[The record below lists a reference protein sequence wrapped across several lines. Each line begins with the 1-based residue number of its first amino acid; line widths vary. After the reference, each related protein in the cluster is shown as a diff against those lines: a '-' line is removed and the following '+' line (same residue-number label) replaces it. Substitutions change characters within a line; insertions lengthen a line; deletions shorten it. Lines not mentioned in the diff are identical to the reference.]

1 MRNISF
7 YIAKRYIFSSANTNA
22 VNIITSIAVVAI
34 MVATAALFVI
44 LSVFSGLEEM
54 NLKFYS
60 NVNPEIKITP
70 SKGKILPAIDSLE
83 TKLKQSNL
91 VADYSKVIEEKIYID
106 YNGMQDIA
114 YLKAIDPNFT
124 KVTRLDTVIY
134 GGDFIDFSYNDN
146 FIVSNGIAQ
155 RLQLYI
161 DYEHPATLMMPKAG
175 TGLIKQESDAFT
187 KTKAYS
193 TGVFILN
200 EQYDKHIFSTLGLAQ
215 ELLQLDSTA
224 AYAIEIKT
232 TNNKQDFKS
241 IKSKLQK
248 ELGDAYTVQTRQD
261 LDSAFLK
268 VMNIEN
274 IIIYLIFTLVIIIAC
289 FNLAG
294 TIIIIILDKTKEI
307 QTMYSFGLSR
317 VQIRRIF
324 AYTGLIITTIA
335 MGSGLLI
342 ATGLGIVQTYFGLV
356 MASEAIPFPF
366 EFALS
371 NYLIVIGTVMG
382 IGGFVSWLMARQVK

>member
-22 VNIITSIAVVAI
+22 VNIITTIAVTAI
-34 MVATAALFVI
+34 LVATTALFVI
-44 LSVFSGLEEM
+44 LSVFSGLEQM

-60 NVNPEIKITP
+60 NVNPEIKISP
-70 SKGKILPAIDSLE
+70 AKGKVLPHINNLE
-83 TKLKQSNL
+83 KQLSKSDF
-91 VADYSKVIEEKIYID
+91 VKAYSKVIEEKVYID
-106 YNGMQDIA
+106 YHGMQDIA
-114 YLKAIDPNFT
+114 YLKAVDSNYT
-124 KVTRLDTVIY
+124 KVTRLDTVVY
-134 GGDFIDFSYNDN
+134 GGDFIDFDFDDN

-161 DYEHPATLMMPKAG
+161 DPINPATLMMPKAG

-187 KTKAYS
+187 KTEAYS

-215 ELLQLDSTA
+215 GLLHLDSISS
-224 AYAIEIKT
+224 YAIEVKT
-232 TNNKQDFKS
+232 TGKSDFS
-241 IKSKLQK
+241 TIKSKLQQQIGNDYK
-248 ELGDAYTVQTRQD
+248 VETRQD

-268 VMNIEN
+268 VMNMEN
-274 IIIYLIFTLVIIIAC
+274 LIIYLIFTLVIIIAC

-317 VQIRRIF
+317 SDIRRIF
-324 AYTGLIITTIA
+324 SYTGLIITFIA
-335 MGSGLLI
+335 MITGLLV
-342 ATGLGIVQTYFGLV
+342 ASVLGLLQINFGLV
-356 MASEAIPFPF
+356 MASATIPFPF
-366 EFALS
+366 EFS
-371 NYLIVIGTVMG
+371 IINYVVVIGTVMG
-382 IGGFVSWLMARQVK
+382 IGGFVSWLMAKQVK

>member
-70 SKGKILPAIDSLE
+70 TKGKTLPNIKALE
-83 TKLKQSNL
+83 DKLNKNNL
-91 VADYSKVIEEKIYID
+91 VANYAKVIEEKIYID

-114 YLKAIDPNFT
+114 YLKAIDSTFT
-124 KVTRLDTVIY
+124 KVTRIDTVIY
-134 GGDFIDFSYNDN
+134 GGDFINFEYDDN

-161 DYEHPATLMMPKAG
+161 DPINPATLMMPKAG

-187 KTKAYS
+187 KTEAYS

-200 EQYDKHIFSTLGLAQ
+200 DQYDKYIFSTLGLAQ
-215 ELLQLDSTA
+215 NLLNLDSTA

-232 TNNKQDFKS
+232 STTKKDFKA
-241 IKSKLQK
+241 IKDKLQK
-248 ELGDAYTVQTRQD
+248 ELGNEYKVQTRQD

-307 QTMYSFGLSR
+307 RTMYSFGLSR
-317 VQIRRIF
+317 LQIRRIF

-335 MGSGLLI
+335 MVTGLLFASVI
-342 ATGLGIVQTYFGLV
+342 GLIQINFGLI
-356 MASEAIPFPF
+356 MASATVPFPF
-366 EFALS
+366 NFS
-371 NYLIVIGTVMG
+371 FYNYSVVIATVLG
-382 IGGFVSWLMARQVK
+382 VGGFVSWLMSKQVK

>member
-7 YIAKRYIFSSANTNA
+7 YIAKRHIFSSANTNA
-22 VNIITSIAVVAI
+22 VNIITAIAVVAI

-70 SKGKILPAIDSLE
+70 AKGKILPDIKSVKQ
-83 TKLKQSNL
+83 KLDKNEQI
-91 VADYSKVIEEKIYID
+91 VDYSKVIEEKIYID

-114 YLKAIDPNFT
+114 YLKAIDKNFT

-134 GGDFIDFSYNDN
+134 GGEFIDFDFNDN

-161 DYEHPATLMMPKAG
+161 DPINPATLMMPKAG

-187 KTKAYS
+187 KADAYNI
-193 TGVFILN
+193 GIFILN
-200 EQYDKHIFSTLGLAQ
+200 EQYDKHIFAPLGLAQ
-215 ELLQLDSTA
+215 NLLQLDSTA

-232 TNNKQDFKS
+232 KGNKTNFNA
-241 IKSKLQK
+241 IKRDLQQQ
-248 ELGDAYTVQTRQD
+248 LGDQYKVQTRQD

-274 IIIYLIFTLVIIIAC
+274 SIIYLIFTLVIIIAC

-317 VQIRRIF
+317 VQIRNIF
-324 AYTGLIITTIA
+324 AFTGLIITLIA
-335 MGSGLLI
+335 MVMGLLI
-342 ATGLGIVQTYFGLV
+342 ASVLGLIQINFGLI
-356 MASEAIPFPF
+356 MASASIPFPF
-366 EFALS
+366 QFS
-371 NYLIVIGTVMG
+371 IFNYFIVIATVMG
-382 IGGFVSWLMARQVK
+382 IGCFVSWLMAKQVK

>member
-7 YIAKRYIFSSANTNA
+7 YIAKRYFFSSANTNA

-70 SKGKILPAIDSLE
+70 SKGKVLPAIDSLE
-83 TKLKQSNL
+83 TKLKLSNL

-161 DYEHPATLMMPKAG
+161 DYDHPATLMMPKAG

-187 KTKAYS
+187 KAKAYS

-232 TNNKQDFKS
+232 TNAKKDFKS

-342 ATGLGIVQTYFGLV
+342 ATGLGVAQTNFGLV

-371 NYLIVIGTVMG
+371 NYLVVIGTVMG
-382 IGGFVSWLMARQVK
+382 IGGFVSWLMAKQVK

>member
-34 MVATAALFVI
+34 MVATTALFVI
-44 LSVFSGLEEM
+44 LSVFSGLEQM

-70 SKGKILPAIDSLE
+70 AKGKVLPEIKKLE
-83 TKLKQSNL
+83 KQLATNDL

-106 YNGMQDIA
+106 YNGVQDIA
-114 YLKAIDPNFT
+114 YLKAVDANFT
-124 KVTRLDTVIY
+124 KVTRLDTVVY
-134 GGDFIDFSYNDN
+134 GGDFIDFNYNDN

-161 DYEHPATLMMPKAG
+161 DTVNPATLMMPKAG

-187 KTKAYS
+187 KTEAYS

-200 EQYDKHIFSTLGLAQ
+200 DQYDKHIFSALGLAQ
-215 ELLQLDSTA
+215 NLLNLDSTA
-224 AYAIEIKT
+224 AYAIELKIAGHK
-232 TNNKQDFKS
+232 NDFS
-241 IKSKLQK
+241 RVKSKLQK
-248 ELGDAYTVQTRQD
+248 ELGDQYKIETRQD

-335 MGSGLLI
+335 MV
-342 ATGLGIVQTYFGLV
+342 TGLIIASILGFIQINYGLI
-356 MASEAIPFPF
+356 MASATIAFPF
-366 EFALS
+366 QFS
-371 NYLIVIGTVMG
+371 VINYLIVTGTVMG
-382 IGGFVSWLMARQVK
+382 IGGFVSWLMSRQVK

>member
-22 VNIITSIAVVAI
+22 VNIITSIAVAAI

-44 LSVFSGLEEM
+44 LSVFSGLEQM

-60 NVNPEIKITP
+60 NVNPEIKISP
-70 SKGKILPAIDSLE
+70 AKGKVLPEIENLE
-83 TKLKQSNL
+83 NQLKQNQLIKS
-91 VADYSKVIEEKIYID
+91 YSKVIEEKIYID

-114 YLKAIDPNFT
+114 YLKAVDSNFT
-124 KVTRLDTVIY
+124 KVTRLDTVVY
-134 GGDFIDFSYNDN
+134 GGDFIDFSFDDN

-161 DYEHPATLMMPKAG
+161 DPINPATLMMPKAG

-187 KTKAYS
+187 KTEAYS
-193 TGVFILN
+193 TGVFVLN
-200 EQYDKHIFSTLGLAQ
+200 EQYDKHIFSTIGLAQ
-215 ELLQLDSTA
+215 NLLLLDSID

-232 TNNKQDFKS
+232 NKSNDLNAAKSQIAKS
-241 IKSKLQK
+241 IGENYKV
-248 ELGDAYTVQTRQD
+248 ETRQD

-268 VMNIEN
+268 VMNMEN
-274 IIIYLIFTLVIIIAC
+274 LIIYLIFTLVIIIAC

-324 AYTGLIITTIA
+324 AFTGLIITTIA
-335 MGSGLLI
+335 MVTGLLI
-342 ATGLGIVQTYFGLV
+342 ASVLGLLQINFGLV
-356 MASEAIPFPF
+356 MASATIPFPF
-366 EFALS
+366 EFS
-371 NYLIVIGTVMG
+371 IINYFVVIGTVLG
-382 IGGFVSWLMARQVK
+382 IGGFVSWLMSKQVK

>member
-7 YIAKRYIFSSANTNA
+7 YIAKRYFFSSANTNA

-70 SKGKILPAIDSLE
+70 SKGKVLPAIDSLE
-83 TKLKQSNL
+83 TKLKLSNL

-161 DYEHPATLMMPKAG
+161 DYDHPATLMMPKAG

-187 KTKAYS
+187 KAKAYS

-232 TNNKQDFKS
+232 TNGKKDFKS

-342 ATGLGIVQTYFGLV
+342 ATGLGVAQTNFGLV

-371 NYLIVIGTVMG
+371 NYLVVIGTVMG
-382 IGGFVSWLMARQVK
+382 IGGFVSWLMAKQVK

>member
-22 VNIITSIAVVAI
+22 VNIITSIAVAAI

-44 LSVFSGLEEM
+44 LSVFSGLEQM

-60 NVNPEIKITP
+60 NVNPEIKISP
-70 SKGKILPAIDSLE
+70 AKGKVLPEIENLE
-83 TKLKQSNL
+83 QQLNQNQL
-91 VADYSKVIEEKIYID
+91 VKSYAKVIEEKIYID

-114 YLKAIDPNFT
+114 YLKAVDSNFT
-124 KVTRLDTVIY
+124 KVTRLDTVVY
-134 GGDFIDFSYNDN
+134 GGDYIDFSFDDN

-161 DYEHPATLMMPKAG
+161 DPINPATLMMPKAG

-187 KTKAYS
+187 KTEAYS
-193 TGVFILN
+193 TGVFVLN

-215 ELLQLDSTA
+215 NLLRLDSID

-232 TNNKQDFKS
+232 NRAHDLNAVKS
-241 IKSKLQK
+241 QLTKT
-248 ELGDAYTVQTRQD
+248 LGEKYKVETRQD

-268 VMNIEN
+268 VMNMEN
-274 IIIYLIFTLVIIIAC
+274 LIIYLIFTLVIIIAC

-317 VQIRRIF
+317 IQIRRIF
-324 AYTGLIITTIA
+324 AYTGLIITSIA
-335 MGSGLLI
+335 MITGLLI
-342 ATGLGIVQTYFGLV
+342 ASVLGLLQINFGLV
-356 MASEAIPFPF
+356 MASATIPFPF
-366 EFALS
+366 EFS
-371 NYLIVIGTVMG
+371 IINYLVVIGTVLG
-382 IGGFVSWLMARQVK
+382 IGGFVSWLMSKQVK